1 MCIDVRPRRVR
12 LAKSDTSSPTLTGRW
27 KRMPST
33 AIVAARPRA
42 VSAARLPAA
51 RSIWL
56 ISHPPKMSPA
66 GLVSAG
72 IAMVRIDRLVL
83 RGERRAV
90 HQTTKPQA
98 EAGVRVS
105 MLRPRF
111 RWSSIS
117 AAEPIIRP

>member
-1 MCIDVRPRRVR
+1 MCIEVRPRRVMV
-12 LAKSDTSSPTLTGRW
+12 AKSETSSPTFTGRW

-33 AIVAARPRA
+33 ATVAARPRA

-56 ISHPPKMSPA
+56 ISQPPKMSPA

-72 IAMVRIDRLVL
+72 MAMVRIT
-83 RGERRAV
+83 GWPCRRELPAV

-117 AAEPIIRP
+117 AADPIIRP